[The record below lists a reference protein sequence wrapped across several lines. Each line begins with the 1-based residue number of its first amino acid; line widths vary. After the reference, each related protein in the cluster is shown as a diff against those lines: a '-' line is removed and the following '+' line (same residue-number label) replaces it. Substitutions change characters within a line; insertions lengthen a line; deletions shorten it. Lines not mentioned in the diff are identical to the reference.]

1 MNKEMQSNENQID
14 SQNLIDLQKWD
25 AQLEKQNGYDH
36 SVIKEY

>member
-25 AQLEKQNGYDH
+25 AQREKQNGYDH

>member
-25 AQLEKQNGYDH
+25 AQWEKHNGYDH